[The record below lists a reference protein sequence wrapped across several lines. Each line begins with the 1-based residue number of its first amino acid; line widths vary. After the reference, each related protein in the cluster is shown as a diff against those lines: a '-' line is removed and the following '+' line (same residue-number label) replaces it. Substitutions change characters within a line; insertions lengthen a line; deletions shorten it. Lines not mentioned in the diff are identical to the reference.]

1 MCIVT
6 EMICNAC
13 FLGRALENLINAW
26 LGGQR
31 KKDGRRDASAACG
44 HSTARLLAKFRHLSA
59 GGRSVRLDP
68 AIPVGELAK
77 FQWLRSKETVRS
89 VWSSRWNAGESAL

>member
-1 MCIVT
+1 MCIFT

-13 FLGRALENLINAW
+13 FPGRALENLINAW

-44 HSTARLLAKFRHLSA
+44 TPQRFFWRNS
-59 GGRSVRLDP
+59 D
-68 AIPVGELAK
+68 I
-77 FQWLRSKETVRS
+77 FQQV
-89 VWSSRWNAGESAL
+89 VVQFD